1 MDRNRRN
8 PPRMYRPAVF
18 TADMPLE
25 FGAALTES
33 PSAFDRFQAL
43 TEAEKSALMNNAV
56 SIRSRDEMRAFVEQ
70 LADSGANNG
79 ADRNNTF

>member
-25 FGAALTES
+25 FGAALIES
-33 PSAFDRFQAL
+33 PSAFDRFQTL
-43 TEAEKSALMNNAV
+43 TEAE
-56 SIRSRDEMRAFVEQ
+56 
-70 LADSGANNG
+70 
-79 ADRNNTF
+79 